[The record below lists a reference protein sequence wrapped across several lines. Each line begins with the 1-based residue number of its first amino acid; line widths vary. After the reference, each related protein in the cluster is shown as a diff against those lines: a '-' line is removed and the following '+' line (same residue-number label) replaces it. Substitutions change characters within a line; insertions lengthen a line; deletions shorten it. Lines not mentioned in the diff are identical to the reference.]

1 MKEEYPAAWYVL
13 RTQVKRERVAA
24 ANLGQL
30 EEVETFLPRI
40 RYLKTTRR
48 GKIWW
53 VEALFPGYLLA
64 KFDHYNHSR
73 LVTSVHGVSKIVAF
87 GKNTPEVPA
96 AFVEALK
103 EEVEKYQDDAG
114 DIVVGWKLLVGQEV
128 EIGEGP
134 FKGLEGKVLE
144 IRPSVERVSLLLGFF
159 GEEKPVELSLSS
171 LILSGQDIP
180 QELKTNTK
188 ND

>member
-1 MKEEYPAAWYVL
+1 M
-13 RTQVKRERVAA
+13 
-24 ANLGQL
+24 
-30 EEVETFLPRI
+30 
-40 RYLKTTRR
+40 
-48 GKIWW
+48 
-53 VEALFPGYLLA
+53 
-64 KFDHYNHSR
+64 
-73 LVTSVHGVSKIVAF
+73 AF